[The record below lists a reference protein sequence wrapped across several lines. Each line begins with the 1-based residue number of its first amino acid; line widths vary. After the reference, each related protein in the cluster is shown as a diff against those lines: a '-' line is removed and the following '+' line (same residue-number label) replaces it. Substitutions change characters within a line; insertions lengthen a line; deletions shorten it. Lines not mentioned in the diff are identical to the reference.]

1 MAKDIPEES
10 KHCALL
16 AVNTLK
22 AAVGDYQ
29 ERNKK
34 QNECN
39 SPDEDCSKCDKE
51 ECASRKTESSFIEKD
66 ENLQLRRRLEKIKN
80 KILVLSGK
88 GGVGKSTMA
97 VNIASVLASE
107 GKKVGIL
114 DVDIHGPSIPMMLGV
129 DKLTPMTDGEDILPV
144 TDGVLKIMSIGFFLR
159 SNDDPVIWRGPMKMN
174 MIKQFLKDVRWG
186 DIDYLV
192 IDCPPGTGDE
202 PLSVCQLIE
211 APSGAIIVTTPQNV
225 AINDV
230 RKSINFCHSL
240 QLKIL
245 GVIENMSGFKCPNCG
260 EVSNIFKEGG
270 AEKMASDFKVP
281 FLGRIPIEGEIV
293 ISGDSGKS
301 LMNKVSASTAEELKK
316 IVSQIISKTN

>member
-1 MAKDIPEES
+1 M
-10 KHCALL
+10 
-16 AVNTLK
+16 
-22 AAVGDYQ
+22 
-29 ERNKK
+29 
-34 QNECN
+34 
-39 SPDEDCSKCDKE
+39 
-51 ECASRKTESSFIEKD
+51 EKD